1 MITRRRFLLA
11 SAVGALAPPFAF
23 AQTRPVKV
31 GMLAPRPLEES
42 NYAPMMVQRLGEL
55 GYREGSGMALEY
67 RSSDGYTDRYPKLA
81 RELIDL
87 RCDVVFVIGPEAAVR
102 ALREARAPMPVV
114 FLAIEYDPLESGVV
128 KSLGRPE
135 SNMTGVY
142 LPQTAM
148 AAKRLEIMR
157 EVVPSAQRFLVL
169 VDATSKGQLS
179 ALRKAAA
186 VARVQLT
193 VIEFTNPPYDYAAA
207 FEAGRKANVQAFI
220 GLSTGVFAATE
231 GQIAA
236 LLAQHRLAG
245 IGSTLRMGQVGYL
258 LAYTVDTS
266 KAGRRAAEMGVRI
279 LKGAKV
285 ADIPVEQADEFV
297 LVVNAKTAKAFGIK
311 IPESVLAR
319 ATRIV
324 S

>member
-1 MITRRRFLLA
+1 MKRRQVLLA
-11 SAVGALAPPFAF
+11 GFAVVLPGGVV
-23 AQTRPVKV
+23 AQARPVKV
-31 GMLAPRPLEES
+31 GMLSPRPLAES
-42 NYAPMMVQRLGEL
+42 FYAPTVVQRLGEL
-55 GYREGSGMALEY
+55 GYREGSGMVLEY
-67 RSSDGYTDRYPKLA
+67 RSSEGYAERYPKLA
-81 RELIDL
+81 RELVDL
-87 RCDVVFVIGPEAAVR
+87 KCDIVFAIGPEAPVR

-231 GQIAA
+231 RQIAA

-245 IGSTLRMGQVGYL
+245 IGSTLRMGEVGYL
-258 LAYTVDTS
+258 LGYTVDTS